1 MRLIYHSGIHIPPD
15 LEHFFWIPDMRDAF
29 RYDSIRKN
37 SSLTPLRKLA
47 EGNSSRLPN
56 DKEGWQE
63 RGESKSP
70 ENSPNKVAE
79 PFQWS
84 FFRIVKTK
92 KICLIIIN
100 HDRGLSIRKSP

>member
-1 MRLIYHSGIHIPPD
+1 MCYT
-15 LEHFFWIPDMRDAF
+15 HFGMTAMKKLSTSPSLMRDG
-29 RYDSIRKN
+29 K
-37 SSLTPLRKLA
+37 
-47 EGNSSRLPN
+47 SSRLPN

-100 HDRGLSIRKSP
+100 RDRGLSIRKSP